1 MLLLEIMI
9 DPVKSSQIAL
19 TVNDEEKKVTA
30 TSFHYADAIIM
41 KNLVLSASVAA
52 PVLLKTETSIGCD
65 HFDEFVFSDKE
76 DAPEGAEKE
85 DADNYYMRCV
95 SCSLPGVVLFLPVL
109 LLPE

>member
-41 KNLVLSASVAA
+41 KNLVLSASVTA
-52 PVLLKTETSIGCD
+52 PVLKTETSIGCD
-65 HFDEFVFSDKE
+65 QFDEFVFSDKE